1 MPVIV
6 AELSAWWIVGWAVGF
21 GGAVVAALLLV
32 WIIALGRR
40 IVSQAQDIGTAID
53 RAHANT
59 SAMFEQPRTNLAL
72 DRMRRA
78 LQTLREGES

>member
-1 MPVIV
+1 MPSMP
-6 AELSAWWIVGWAVGF
+6 AGLSGWWIVGWAVGF

-40 IVSQAQDIGTAID
+40 IVSQAGDIGDAIE

-59 SAMFEQPRTNLAL
+59 SQMFELGRTNLAL
-72 DRMRRA
+72 DRMARA
-78 LQTLREGES
+78 LRTLRGGGA